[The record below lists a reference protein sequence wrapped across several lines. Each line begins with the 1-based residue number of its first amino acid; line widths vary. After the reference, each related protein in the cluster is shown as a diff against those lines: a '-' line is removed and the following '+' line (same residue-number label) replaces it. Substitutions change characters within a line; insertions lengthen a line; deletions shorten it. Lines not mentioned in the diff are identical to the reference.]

1 MTFNNESYNNNY
13 LWCGDNV
20 MTFLVQLPVLIS
32 QVFVVFE
39 FDLNLYKLYGIKKM
53 AARSSNRFRAL
64 ENVNGSAKEESESS
78 ANINTTIEDA
88 VKTAMEEAV
97 ASTNGSRT
105 KKAGQKVNV
114 SKSDLAMIGEIV
126 AQVML
131 GVQPLITSVVTSAVT
146 ASTRAIL
153 ADVAESHTQLR
164 NEVASLQKE
173 VRLHRFQL
181 DRLKQYGRRDSVR
194 IHGLA
199 ETAGEP
205 ETAEGSTEKVISL
218 AADMRVTLKPD
229 DISISHRLPARA
241 GECRP
246 MIVKFVRRTT
256 KINMMRNKRA
266 LRENPSRRG
275 VYVNDDLTQLRG
287 RLV

>member
-1 MTFNNESYNNNY
+1 MSLEGGREGGREGWRGGREGSGGREGGRGVEGGREGREGGWGGCA
-13 LWCGDNV
+13 L
-20 MTFLVQLPVLIS
+20 S
-32 QVFVVFE
+32 
-39 FDLNLYKLYGIKKM
+39 

-181 DRLKQYGRRDSVR
+181 DRLEQYGRRDSVR

-218 AADMRVTLKPD
+218 AADMGVTLKPD
-229 DISISHRLPARA
+229 DISISHRLPAPVSVDR
-241 GECRP
+241 
-246 MIVKFVRRTT
+246 
-256 KINMMRNKRA
+256 
-266 LRENPSRRG
+266 
-275 VYVNDDLTQLRG
+275 
-287 RLV
+287 

>member
-1 MTFNNESYNNNY
+1 
-13 LWCGDNV
+13 
-20 MTFLVQLPVLIS
+20 
-32 QVFVVFE
+32 
-39 FDLNLYKLYGIKKM
+39 M

-78 ANINTTIEDA
+78 ANIHTTIEDA

-173 VRLHRFQL
+173 VRLHRFL
-181 DRLKQYGRRDSVR
+181 RKPVGAMGDNIFHTLWFYFIWRPPNNYMASAKYLYGGRH
-194 IHGLA
+194 I
-199 ETAGEP
+199 
-205 ETAEGSTEKVISL
+205 I
-218 AADMRVTLKPD
+218 
-229 DISISHRLPARA
+229 IW
-241 GECRP
+241 RP
-246 MIVKFVRRTT
+246 PYNYMTSAKY
-256 KINMMRNKRA
+256 
-266 LRENPSRRG
+266 LYG
-275 VYVNDDLTQLRG
+275 G
-287 RLV
+287 RQIIIWRPPYNYMASAK

>member
-1 MTFNNESYNNNY
+1 
-13 LWCGDNV
+13 
-20 MTFLVQLPVLIS
+20 
-32 QVFVVFE
+32 
-39 FDLNLYKLYGIKKM
+39 M

-64 ENVNGSAKEESESS
+64 ANVNGSAKEETESR
-78 ANINTTIEDA
+78 ANIQTTIEDA
-88 VKTAMEEAV
+88 VKSAMEEAV
-97 ASTNGSRT
+97 ASTNDSRT
-105 KKAGQKVNV
+105 KKGPKLNV
-114 SKSDLAMIGEIV
+114 SKNVDLSMIGEIV

-181 DRLKQYGRRDSVR
+181 DRLEQYGRRDSVR

-199 ETAGEP
+199 ETTDGEP
-205 ETAEGSTEKVISL
+205 ETTEGSTEKVIRL
-218 AADMRVTLKPD
+218 AADMGVTLKPD

-275 VYVNDDLTQLRG
+275 VYVNDDLTQRRDFLHPIRG
-287 RLV
+287 RARGQAFRRFPGRPV